1 MLNNTNKAK
10 KTCYKFF
17 AYMGLYGVPRAR
29 TRERN
34 NDLFTLVLEREYTII
49 WNYQIISHLFSVS
62 FS

>member
-17 AYMGLYGVPRAR
+17 AYMGLYGVPRTR

-34 NDLFTLVLEREYTII
+34 NDLFTLVLEREREREST
-49 WNYQIISHLFSVS
+49 QLFGTTK
-62 FS
+62 